1 MRRLWAKHRKLVIAF
16 AVAVVLAAG
25 FLVRGLVMVPPRGD
39 PTRPVAA
46 WMTPGFIV
54 HTYHLPPEVVGD
66 ILRLTPGEHR
76 RVTIA
81 EIATE
86 QGVPVTD
93 LLAPLQAEV
102 DAHRP
107 PDAPPPDAKP

>member
-1 MRRLWAKHRKLVIAF
+1 MRRLWSQHRKLVIAF

-25 FLVRGLVMVPPRGD
+25 FLVRGLVLMPPHGD

-46 WMTPGFIV
+46 WMTPRFIV
-54 HTYHLPPEVVGD
+54 HTYHLPPEVVGE
-66 ILRLTPGEHR
+66 ILGLPPGEHR
-76 RVTIA
+76 RLTIA

-86 QGVPVTD
+86 QGVAVSD
-93 LLAPLQAEV
+93 LLKPLQAEI

-107 PDAPPPDAKP
+107 PDAPPPEAKP

>member
-1 MRRLWAKHRKLVIAF
+1 MRRLWTRHRRLVIAF
-16 AVAVVLAAG
+16 AVMVALALA
-25 FLVRGLVMVPPRGD
+25 FLVRGLVMMPPRGD

-54 HTYHLPPEVVGD
+54 HTYRLPPEVVGE
-66 ILRLTPGEHR
+66 ILGLTPGEHR

-86 QGVPVTD
+86 QGVAVTD
-93 LLAPLQAEV
+93 LLDPLQAEV
-102 DAHRP
+102 EAHRP
-107 PDAPPPDAKP
+107 PGAPPPGSPP